1 MPDVLRRVHNE
12 ADRLRPPVASGRRAD
27 TAWESYR
34 APYDASTGAVAPVMV
49 RRDVHRLP
57 RPLAE
62 PVRRRARGRPALPA
76 GAVSPRLRGEPAP
89 ADGEHRSASRAGEPA
104 GADALSRQAHPRRHR
119 RRTCPAP
126 SRRNRDRRLDGGP
139 GPRPIGRSRGGGAR
153 PRHPVRS
160 ARAAEHPHRWAGR
173 GPLRQCRHPAAD
185 APRRRPRPRAI
196 RGQRPAGS
204 ARTRPPA
211 GDRALQP
218 AVPALR
224 AGAGPHHARR
234 LRDRSGRLRSLADPA
249 ARRFPRAGL
258 PQRTLLQPAG
268 LSPRLDPH
276 SRAAADRLS
285 ALSRGQRGIGQGGQ
299 ALRPQRLYRRT
310 LPDRGR
316 QAPGRQ
322 PLPRHPPGRLGRPL
336 RGLRHAR
343 ILRGLCHHRLAHGG
357 GRLLY
362 RRPRLPRRFVPAPAQ
377 PDRGPAARLLA
388 DLLAGAVSRRPV
400 LVLRGG
406 ATDPLAG
413 AARAVSRSRSP
424 RASSSRR
431 SGSAIPAPKPG
442 RSGP

>member
-1 MPDVLRRVHNE
+1 MHPTTH
-12 ADRLRPPVASGRRAD
+12 
-27 TAWESYR
+27 
-34 APYDASTGAVAPVMV
+34 
-49 RRDVHRLP
+49 
-57 RPLAE
+57 
-62 PVRRRARGRPALPA
+62 RRARSLPSWSAAMSTASLAPLLNRFVVERVGALRYLPALFRLVYA
-76 GAVSPRLRGEPAP
+76 ASPRLLMASIALRLARASLPVLMLYLGKLILDAIV
-89 ADGEHRSASRAGEPA
+89 AEHARPHPA
-104 GADALSRQAHPRRHR
+104 GTGIAGWMADPALA
-119 RRTCPAP
+119 
-126 SRRNRDRRLDGGP
+126 RLAGLVAVELGLAILSDLL
-139 GPRPIGRSRGGGAR
+139 GRLST
-153 PRHPVRS
+153 
-160 ARAAEHPHRWAGR
+160 PHRWAGR

-357 GRLLY
+357 GRLLH

-388 DLLAGAVSRRPV
+388 DLLAGAVSRRPC
-400 LVLRGG
+400 
-406 ATDPLAG
+406 
-413 AARAVSRSRSP
+413 SRS
-424 RASSSRR
+424 SRWCH
-431 SGSAIPAPKPG
+431 
-442 RSGP
+442 